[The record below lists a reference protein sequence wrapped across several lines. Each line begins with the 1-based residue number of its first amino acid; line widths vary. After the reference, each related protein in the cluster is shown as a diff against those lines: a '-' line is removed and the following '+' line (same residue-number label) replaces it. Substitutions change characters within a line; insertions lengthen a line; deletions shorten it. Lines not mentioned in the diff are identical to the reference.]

1 MKKIYFC
8 LFFALVT
15 FLIQNVLAMG
25 SALKE
30 RGNDELHI
38 SVAKGISALD
48 GVRDAAVLSHNGK
61 TIVGIRTED
70 GIRTEAITLYAEK
83 VLKKTFINNRNFK
96 IFVGDEAAQSVVE
109 LSFYLDTDM
118 DRQVLEKRF
127 DFLANGI

>member
-8 LFFALVT
+8 LFFALLV
-15 FLIQNVLAMG
+15 FLIQNVLARG
-25 SALKE
+25 NALKE

-38 SVAKGISALD
+38 SVAKGISALE

-61 TIVGIRTED
+61 TIVGIRTEE
-70 GIRTEAITLYAEK
+70 GTRAEAIALYTEK
-83 VLKKTFINNRNFK
+83 VLKKSFVNSGDIK
-96 IFVGDEAAQSVVE
+96 IFVGDETAQKIVE